1 MAERYY
7 TLAEGCPFASNS
19 TTVQLRNNS
28 GGGLSLLQDT
38 QLIETLAH
46 FSRERIPERV
56 VHAKAAG
63 AYGEFEA
70 TSDCSDITSA
80 SFLSKAG
87 KKSPVLLRVSTVGPE
102 AGSADTTRDV
112 HGWAMKIY
120 TDEGNL
126 DWVFNNTPVF
136 FVRDP
141 IKFPSLNRSHKRHP
155 TTHLPDANMV
165 SNARGCFSASVQLV
179 QAYNNSCINT
189 LSFHVGNPEGIHE
202 LLHLF
207 SDRGTPK
214 SIRHMNAYS
223 GHTYK
228 LTKEDGSFKYVKFH
242 IKTAQGVKN
251 MTAEESLKIAGE
263 DPDYLIRDMFEAI
276 EKGDYPVWNVYV
288 QVMDPADAEKY
299 RWNIFDMTKVW
310 SHKDYPL
317 RQIGKLTMNRN
328 PKNYFTDIEQAAFS
342 PSTMV
347 PGIAPS
353 ADPMLQARMFAY
365 PDAARYRL
373 GVNYQQLPTNAAKAP
388 VYCPYQRDGAMRF
401 DDNYGGD
408 PNYVGSS
415 LQPTKFYQEVK
426 NSGAARL
433 SGLTE
438 HEKWV
443 GEVTNFQSH
452 ITDDDFVQPAALWE
466 VIGREPGHQD
476 RTIANLSGHIKN
488 VRSPQLRNAVYE
500 LFAKVNADL
509 GERLKKATEA
519 AVSA

>member
-1 MAERYY
+1 MAGRYY

-19 TTVQLRNNS
+19 TTLQLRNS
-28 GGGLSLLQDT
+28 LGGGLSLLQDT

-80 SFLSKAG
+80 GFLSKAG

-112 HGWAMKIY
+112 HGWAMKTY

-155 TTHLPDANMV
+155 TTHLPDPNM
-165 SNARGCFSASVQLV
+165 FWD
-179 QAYNNSCINT
+179 
-189 LSFHVGNPEGIHE
+189 FHVGNPEGIHE

-207 SDRGTPK
+207 SDRGTPR

-228 LTKEDGSFKYVKFH
+228 FTKEDGSFKYVKFH
-242 IKTAQGVKN
+242 IKTAQGVQN
-251 MTAEESLKIAGE
+251 MTREESIKIAGE
-263 DPDYLIRDMFEAI
+263 NPDYLIQDMFEAI
-276 EKGDYPVWNVYV
+276 ERGDYPVWNIYV
-288 QVMDPADAEKY
+288 QVMDPAEAEKY

-310 SHKDYPL
+310 SHKDFPL
-317 RQIGKLTMNRN
+317 RQIGKLTLNRN
-328 PKNYFTDIEQAAFS
+328 PRNYFADIEQAAFS

-388 VYCPYQRDGAMRF
+388 VYCPFQRDGAMRF

-426 NSGAARL
+426 NSKVSRL
-433 SGLTE
+433 SGCTE

-443 GEVTNFQSH
+443 GEVSNFQTH
-452 ITDDDFVQPAALWE
+452 ITDDDFVQPAGLWE
-466 VIGREPGHQD
+466 VIGRDPGHQE
-476 RTIANLSGHIKN
+476 RTIGNIASHLKGVK
-488 VRSPQLRNAVYE
+488 SPQLRDAVYE
-500 LFAKVNADL
+500 LFGKVNADL
-509 GERLKKATEA
+509 GESLKKVTEA
-519 AVSA
+519 ALVSA

>member
-19 TTVQLRNNS
+19 STVQLRNGS

-56 VHAKAAG
+56 VHAKAVG

-112 HGWAMKIY
+112 HGWAMKMY

-155 TTHLPDANMV
+155 TTHLPDANM
-165 SNARGCFSASVQLV
+165 FWD
-179 QAYNNSCINT
+179 
-189 LSFHVGNPEGIHE
+189 FHVGNPEGIHE

-214 SIRHMNAYS
+214 SIRNMNAYS

-228 LTKEDGSFKYVKFH
+228 FTKEDGSFKYIKIH
-242 IKTAQGVKN
+242 IKSAEGVKN
-251 MTAEESLKIAGE
+251 MSSAEAVKIAGE
-263 DPDYLIRDMFEAI
+263 DPDYLIRDMHDAI
-276 EKGDYPVWNVYV
+276 AKGNYPVWNVYV
-288 QVMDPADAEKY
+288 QVMDPADAENY

-310 SHKDYPL
+310 PHKDYPL

-373 GVNYQQLPTNAAKAP
+373 GVNYQQLPTNAAKSP

-466 VIGREPGHQD
+466 VLGREPGHQD
-476 RTIANLSGHIKN
+476 RTIANLAGHIKG
-488 VRSPQLRNAVYE
+488 VQSPQLRNAVYG

-509 GERLKKATEA
+509 GARLKKATEA

>member
-7 TLAEGCPFASNS
+7 TLVEGCPFASNS
-19 TTVQLRNNS
+19 TSVQLRNGS
-28 GGGLSLLQDT
+28 SGGLSLLQDT

-46 FSRERIPERV
+46 FSREKIPER
-56 VHAKAAG
+56 

-70 TSDCSDITSA
+70 TDDCSDITSA
-80 SFLSKAG
+80 SFLSKPG

-112 HGWAMKIY
+112 HGWAMKTY

-126 DWVFNNTPVF
+126 DWVFNNTPVV

-155 TTHLPDANMV
+155 TTHLPDANM
-165 SNARGCFSASVQLV
+165 FWD
-179 QAYNNSCINT
+179 
-189 LSFHVGNPEGIHE
+189 FHVGNPEGIHE

-207 SDRGTPK
+207 SDRGTPR

-228 LTKEDGSFKYVKFH
+228 FTKEDGLFKYVKIH
-242 IKTAQGVKN
+242 IKTAQGIQN
-251 MTAEESLKIAGE
+251 MTREESIKFAGE
-263 DPDYLIRDMFEAI
+263 NPDYLIQDMFEEI

-288 QVMDPADAEKY
+288 QVMDPSEAEKY
-299 RWNIFDMTKVW
+299 QWNIFDMTKVW
-310 SHKDYPL
+310 SHKDFPL
-317 RQIGKLTMNRN
+317 RQIGRLTMNRN
-328 PKNYFTDIEQAAFS
+328 PRNYFADIEQAAFS
-342 PSTMV
+342 PSILV

-353 ADPMLQARMFAY
+353 VDPN
-365 PDAARYRL
+365 AARYRL

-388 VYCPYQRDGAMRF
+388 VYCPCQRDGAMRF

-426 NSGAARL
+426 STGPNRL
-433 SGLTE
+433 SVLTE

-443 GEVTNFQSH
+443 GEVTNFQTH
-452 ITDDDFVQPAALWE
+452 IVDDDFVQPAGLWE
-466 VIGREPGHQD
+466 G
-476 RTIANLSGHIKN
+476 
-488 VRSPQLRNAVYE
+488 VRSQLRNAVYE
-500 LFAKVNADL
+500 LFGKVNKDL
-509 GERLKKATEA
+509 GEKLKKVTEA
-519 AVSA
+519 ALVSA

>member
-19 TTVQLRNNS
+19 TSIQLRNGS

-63 AYGEFEA
+63 
-70 TSDCSDITSA
+70 
-80 SFLSKAG
+80 FLSKPG

-112 HGWAMKIY
+112 HGWAMKTY

-155 TTHLPDANMV
+155 TTHLPDANMCSPAATILAPV
-165 SNARGCFSASVQLV
+165 FNFF
-179 QAYNNSCINT
+179 
-189 LSFHVGNPEGIHE
+189 SFHVGNPEGIHE

-207 SDRGTPK
+207 SDRGTPR

-228 LTKEDGSFKYVKFH
+228 FTKEDGSFKYVKIH
-242 IKTAQGVKN
+242 IKTAQGIQN
-251 MTAEESLKIAGE
+251 MTREESIKIAGE
-263 DPDYLIRDMFEAI
+263 NPDYLIQDMFEAI

-288 QVMDPADAEKY
+288 QVMDPSEAEKY

-310 SHKDYPL
+310 SHKDFPL
-317 RQIGKLTMNRN
+317 RQIGRLTMNRN
-328 PKNYFTDIEQAAFS
+328 PRNYFADIEQAAFS
-342 PSTMV
+342 PSTLV

-415 LQPTKFYQEVK
+415 LQPTRFYQEVK
-426 NSGAARL
+426 GTGANRV
-433 SGLTE
+433 SVLTE

-443 GEVTNFQSH
+443 GEVTDFQTH
-452 ITDDDFVQPAALWE
+452 ITDNDFVQPAGLWE
-466 VIGREPGHQD
+466 VIGKEPGHQE
-476 RTIANLSGHIKN
+476 RTVGNLAAHLKS
-488 VRSPQLRNAVYE
+488 VRSPQLRSEVYA
-500 LFAKVNADL
+500 LFGKVNRDL
-509 GERLKKATEA
+509 GENLRKVTEA
-519 AVSA
+519 ALVSA